1 MTLRVRDKPPGIR
14 FSLTR
19 NRHKFTMICQHED
32 HRYLYRV
39 IAHAWVDKRAGFV
52 AEREAS
58 INGQSFA
65 KPFVR
70 ALL

>member
-1 MTLRVRDKPPGIR
+1 MTLRVRDIPPGIR

-19 NRHKFTMICQHED
+19 NMHKFTMIRQHED

-39 IAHAWVDKRAGFV
+39 IAHAWVDKRAGYV
-52 AEREAS
+52 AELETS

-65 KPFVR
+65 KPVVR
-70 ALL
+70 INA